1 MASNVAMAQI
11 AQPYAQA
18 LMSVAQGNNITDQ
31 IGEDVRG
38 LLNLLKE
45 SDQLGNFIDNPFI
58 DANDKKAVLGRVLGE
73 EVNPS
78 LRNFL
83 MLLVDRRRI
92 SFLSD
97 ICEQYLVLLR
107 QLTQTVLAE
116 VTSAVPLSESQSQT
130 IREKVMAMTS
140 ARQVELETNVD
151 GDIIG
156 GVIIKIGSQVVDASL
171 RGQLRR
177 LSLRLTTS

>member
-45 SDQLGNFIDNPFI
+45 SDQLRNFIDNPFI

>member
-1 MASNVAMAQI
+1 MASNVAMAEV

-31 IGEDVRG
+31 IGEDVRS

-45 SDQLGNFIDNPFI
+45 SDQLCNFIDNPFV

-73 EVNPS
+73 GVSPY

-116 VTSAVPLSESQSQT
+116 VTSAVPLSESQAQT
-130 IREKVMAMTS
+130 IKEKVMAMTS
-140 ARQVELETNVD
+140 ARQVELETKID
-151 GDIIG
+151 SDIIG

-177 LSLRLTTS
+177 LSLRLTSS